1 MKSYSATKLNDEVC
15 NYENDVIIIAIR
27 PNIVEDICMDISK
40 INSNALIISIA
51 TGISLETLQK
61 DLPGRRICEL
71 SDA

>member
-15 NYENDVIIIAIR
+15 NNENDVIIIAVKL
-27 PNIVEDICMDISK
+27 NVVEDIYMNISK
-40 INSNALIISIA
+40 INSKALTISIA
-51 TGISLETLQK
+51 AGISLETLQK